1 MQTLVLVVHVLA
13 AVLLIGLVLV
23 QHGQGADAGAAFGS
37 GASQTV
43 FGSRG
48 AGSFLT
54 RLTTGLAVIFFI
66 TSMTLAYLSQDNLST
81 GSVLDQPAGADGRQA
96 GSPAPQVDSDLQKS
110 VGGLWDSSPEE
121 SAPAEPSAGQV
132 QDPAA
137 GKTQTGGVRIPD

>member
-1 MQTLVLVVHVLA
+1 M
-13 AVLLIGLVLV
+13 

-54 RLTTGLAVIFFI
+54 RLTTGLAVTFFI
-66 TSMTLAYLSQDNLST
+66 TSMTLAYLSQGNLST
-81 GSVLDQPAGADGRQA
+81 GSVLDRPAGAGGGQT

-110 VGGLWDSSPEE
+110 VGGLWDSATEE
-121 SAPAEPSAGQV
+121 STPAKASAARP

-137 GKTQTGGVRIPD
+137 GDAQTGSVQIPD